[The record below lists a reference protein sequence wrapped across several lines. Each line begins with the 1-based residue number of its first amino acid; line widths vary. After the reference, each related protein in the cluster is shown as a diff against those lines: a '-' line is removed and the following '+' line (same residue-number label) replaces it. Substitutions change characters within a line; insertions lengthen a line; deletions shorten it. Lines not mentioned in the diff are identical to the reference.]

1 MPKIHANQ
9 TINCLLTE
17 EKKIGIK
24 KKQQKTKAL
33 IDYSQTIDDVY
44 ENLEDHNPTKKRTVL
59 IVLDDMMA
67 DIESN
72 KKLSPIVTELFLGG
86 GKLNISLVVIS
97 QSYFNVARAIRINAT
112 CFIMEIPNKREL
124 QQITNHLSD
133 IEFKDFMNLYK
144 DYTKETYSFFVNH
157 ATFPYDDPLQFR
169 KNLL

>member
-97 QSYFNVARAIRINAT
+97 QSYFNVARAIRINGT
-112 CFIMEIPNKREL
+112 SFIMEIPNKREL
-124 QQITNHLSD
+124 QQITSNHLPD
-133 IEFKDFMNLYK
+133 IEFKDFMKLYK
-144 DYTKETYSFFVNH
+144 DYNKENYSFFCEPCYF
-157 ATFPYDDPLQFR
+157 AI
-169 KNLL
+169 